1 MNPLLALL
9 ALVALSPVML
19 CIAIAVRLTGGP
31 VLYREWRLGRH
42 GQPFLIYKFRSL
54 RPGRGPERFVAP
66 VGDARVTPVGR
77 FLRRTHLDEL
87 PQLLNIIRR
96 DMDFVGPRPAIAA
109 MWSGVPEALRERAL
123 SFRPGLTSPASLR
136 YLCEDRVLADVQ
148 DPQAAYR
155 DLVFPAKVAEDAS
168 YFDNRTAWSDFVTLL
183 RTPAAILRH
192 RDDESCRRR
201 IARLLRRPTAARSP
215 AVRALDRLPST
226 PGPEESNS

>member
-1 MNPLLALL
+1 MNPLLALF

-19 CIAIAVRLTGGP
+19 CIAVAVRLTGGP

-42 GQPFLIYKFRSL
+42 GRPFRIYKFRTL

-96 DMDFVGPRPAIAA
+96 DMDFVGPRPAIPAL
-109 MWSGVPEALRERAL
+109 WSGVPVALRERAL
-123 SFRPGLTSPASLR
+123 AFRPGLTSPASLR
-136 YLCEDRVLADVQ
+136 YLCEDRVLADVR
-148 DPQAAYR
+148 DPQAIYR

-168 YFDNRTAWSDFVTLL
+168 YFDNRTAWSDCITLL
-183 RTPAAILRH
+183 RTPVAILRH
-192 RDDESCRRR
+192 SDEGSCRRR
-201 IARLLRRPTAARSP
+201 ILRLLRDREAGRRPAARP
-215 AVRALDRLPST
+215 PDPLPST
-226 PGPEESNS
+226 PGPEGSSS